1 MMTVRTLIAMLQKV
15 EAKDATVYLGNSSDM
30 DRECYIAIEERDL
43 TDDEIC
49 IVLKCES
56 DK

>member
-1 MMTVRTLIAMLQKV
+1 MTVRTLIAMLEKV
-15 EAKDATVYLGNSSDM
+15 EEKDTTVYLGNSSDM
-30 DRECYIAIEERDL
+30 NRECCIAIEERYL

-49 IVLKCES
+49 IVLKCKA